1 MVRTR
6 SMLAPFCLSNDDV
19 LDHVLGF
26 LSKET
31 LARVALT
38 NKVLAARV
46 VQRAVS
52 MELWTKDKEL
62 FGKVCRLQ
70 RSYFMF
76 VHSRRSDI
84 GDDFDIGSYIGSDED
99 SDEDSDDD
107 VDPTKDQVKTN
118 DQVKTD
124 LVHLL
129 KDHAWPSHLI
139 DGIIAGNN
147 GLLFTGPHSL
157 PVFVVKFD
165 AIQAVATTHLLK
177 ACAISMS
184 PTELIQFAKGVTAAR
199 AGVRGSLSNKCVNP
213 WANLWRDVVS
223 SSFARKAWTPDL
235 IVQLSRVRPYTST
248 SASELVVANLLRI
261 ISPDI
266 QSLGAIVREESICV
280 VIRALLLSQY
290 VHRRHFELLMGEADE
305 VTYDEDHHEQLWLEH
320 YEEDINGQQGMQI
333 KDTARIY
340 LSVLERIKPAL
351 SVVVQ
356 VIRMMADEDR
366 DRHDCLDDDGNSVG
380 GYKRFIGAQLLVNS
394 CFGTGFDFSALSA
407 DARKALLEGLAT
419 FKQPEIRHKLLEF
432 ALGWIHQVVQP
443 LNASSKDAK
452 AIAADVQRICTLL
465 AG

>member
-1 MVRTR
+1 
-6 SMLAPFCLSNDDV
+6 
-19 LDHVLGF
+19 
-26 LSKET
+26 
-31 LARVALT
+31 
-38 NKVLAARV
+38 
-46 VQRAVS
+46 
-52 MELWTKDKEL
+52 
-62 FGKVCRLQ
+62 
-70 RSYFMF
+70 MF

-356 VIRMMADEDR
+356 VIRMMADEDH
-366 DRHDCLDDDGNSVG
+366 DRHDCLDDDGNSVV

-394 CFGTGFDFSALSA
+394 CFSTGFDFSALSA